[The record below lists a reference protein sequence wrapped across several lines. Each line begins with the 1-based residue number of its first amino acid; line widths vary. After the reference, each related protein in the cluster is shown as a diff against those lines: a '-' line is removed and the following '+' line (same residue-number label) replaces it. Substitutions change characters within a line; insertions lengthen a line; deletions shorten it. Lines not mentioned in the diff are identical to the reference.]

1 MGLFDQIL
9 GAAAGNSNQQGGL
22 GQLGNILNTVQ
33 HLSGSTGVDAG
44 TMQTVLSVVGGQ
56 VRSALQQKRDTEGD
70 DAVHNLVND
79 FAGTSPN
86 PQAVD
91 SLFGQ
96 GMQQQIAQMA
106 AERTGLDAGMLQQAL
121 PMIVPAVLNLL
132 HSGGNTQGGGNPMIS
147 AFLDSDGDGD
157 VDITDIM
164 QMAAKYMG
172 R

>member
-9 GAAAGNSNQQGGL
+9 GAAGNSNQEGGL

-33 HLSGSTGVDAG
+33 QLSSNTGVDSG

-70 DAVHNLVND
+70 DAVQNLVND

-106 AERTGLDAGMLQQAL
+106 AQRTGLDAGMLQQAL

-132 HSGGNTQGGGNPMIS
+132 QSGGNTQGGGNPMIS

>member
-9 GAAAGNSNQQGGL
+9 GAAAGDSNL
-22 GQLGNILNTVQ
+22 GQLSNILNTVQ
-33 HLSGSTGVDAG
+33 QLSGNTGVDSG

-56 VRSALQQKRDTEGD
+56 VRSALQQKRATEGD
-70 DAVHNLVND
+70 DAVQNLVND

-106 AERTGLDAGMLQQAL
+106 AQRTGLDAGMLQQAL

-132 HSGGNTQGGGNPMIS
+132 NSGGSTQGGGNPMLS